1 MFSVFFVKKK
11 IKSFEKGVDICVVTV
26 YNVYKESEVFIMTF
40 SKFEELVKEK
50 RPNATVFKHG
60 EFAGNKINV
69 AIIFNGEHGK
79 VYQYNGTYCEV
90 LNRLGV
96 KAIYKHDYNALVS
109 ALERYKKMNGTPNIF
124 SGVIVDYSRKIEEYT
139 NRLNDVNANYVIV

>member
-1 MFSVFFVKKK
+1 MRNLRK
-11 IKSFEKGVDICVVTV
+11 EVDKYVVMV
-26 YNVYKESEVFIMTF
+26 YNVYKESEVFVMTF
-40 SKFEELVKEK
+40 AKFEELVKEK
-50 RPNATVFKHG
+50 HPNATLFKHG

-79 VYQYNGTYCEV
+79 VYQYNGTYCDV

-109 ALERYKKMNGTPNIF
+109 AFENAKKRNGKENIF
-124 SGVIVDYSRKIEEYT
+124 FGGIIDCSKEIEEYA
-139 NRLNDVNANYVIV
+139 NRLNDVDANYVIV

>member
-1 MFSVFFVKKK
+1 
-11 IKSFEKGVDICVVTV
+11 
-26 YNVYKESEVFIMTF
+26 MTF
-40 SKFEELVKEK
+40 SKFEKLVKGK
-50 RPNATVFKHG
+50 HPNATIFKHG

-109 ALERYKKMNGTPNIF
+109 ALERYKKKNGTTNIF
-124 SGVIVDYSRKIEEYT
+124 SGVIVDYSREIEECT
-139 NRLNDVNANYVIV
+139 NRLNDVVANYVIV

>member
-1 MFSVFFVKKK
+1 MY
-11 IKSFEKGVDICVVTV
+11 IQ
-26 YNVYKESEVFIMTF
+26 KESEVFVMTF
-40 SKFEELVKEK
+40 AKFEELVKEK
-50 RPNATVFKHG
+50 HPNATLFKHG

-109 ALERYKKMNGTPNIF
+109 ALENAKKRNGTENIF
-124 SGVIVDYSRKIEEYT
+124 FGGIIDCSREIEEYT

>member
-1 MFSVFFVKKK
+1 
-11 IKSFEKGVDICVVTV
+11 
-26 YNVYKESEVFIMTF
+26 MTF

-50 RPNATVFKHG
+50 HPNATVFKHG

-79 VYQYNGTYCEV
+79 VYRYNGTYCEV

-109 ALERYKKMNGTPNIF
+109 ALERYKKMNGTTNIF

>member
-1 MFSVFFVKKK
+1 
-11 IKSFEKGVDICVVTV
+11 
-26 YNVYKESEVFIMTF
+26 MTF

-50 RPNATVFKHG
+50 HPNATIFKHG
-60 EFAGNKINV
+60 ELAGNKINV

-109 ALERYKKMNGTPNIF
+109 ALENAKKRNGTKNIF
-124 SGVIVDYSRKIEEYT
+124 FGGIVDYSKEIEEYT

>member
-1 MFSVFFVKKK
+1 
-11 IKSFEKGVDICVVTV
+11 
-26 YNVYKESEVFIMTF
+26 MTF

-50 RPNATVFKHG
+50 HPNIRLFKHG
-60 EFAGNKINV
+60 KFAGNKINV

-96 KAIYKHDYNALVS
+96 KAIYKHNYNALVS
-109 ALERYKKMNGTPNIF
+109 AHERYKERNGTKNIF
-124 SGVIVDYSRKIEEYT
+124 TGDTIDYSKEIEEYT
-139 NRLNDVNANYVIV
+139 NRINNIQANYVIV

>member
-1 MFSVFFVKKK
+1 
-11 IKSFEKGVDICVVTV
+11 
-26 YNVYKESEVFIMTF
+26 MTF
-40 SKFEELVKEK
+40 AKFEELVKEK
-50 RPNATVFKHG
+50 HPNATLFKHG

-69 AIIFNGEHGK
+69 GIIFNGEHGK

-96 KAIYKHDYNALVS
+96 RAIYKHDYNALVS
-109 ALERYKKMNGTPNIF
+109 ALENAKKRNCTENIF
-124 SGVIVDYSRKIEEYT
+124 FGGIIDCSREIEEYT

>member
-1 MFSVFFVKKK
+1 M
-11 IKSFEKGVDICVVTV
+11 
-26 YNVYKESEVFIMTF
+26 YKESEIFIMTF

-50 RPNATVFKHG
+50 QPNATIFKHG

-109 ALERYKKMNGTPNIF
+109 ALERCKKMNGTTDIF
-124 SGVIVDYSRKIEEYT
+124 SGGIVDYSKEIEEYT